1 VNTKTPRL
9 QLLTILVIASVSLLA
24 GCEQGPQS
32 CPKYTTVELVTP
44 ESYPSDDQLPF
55 QFPLENPESYTQP
68 IMTNFAVCGQDTE
81 RCRECHAAEDYLD
94 PPGTPIYAFADGD
107 ISFSGP
113 MGGYG
118 WLIIIDHPQ
127 ANLYSLYGH
136 LSPSRWQAEP
146 GPVEKGELIGYL
158 GDPDENGGSPEQ
170 PLIPH
175 LHFGIRAGQRTDYP
189 GTGEWRWM
197 AGWIAI
203 CPQDSGWLQPAV
215 VISNQHIP
223 EGGFPMPAGAFLA
236 IWWFPLLF
244 GGIYVFGWVCIL
256 IYATKKQKPHFLISI
271 GALYI
276 VAAWVFFAKHSR
288 LSYILIALAVVSIGL
303 GIYRVIKRANELK
316 N

>member
-1 VNTKTPRL
+1 MSAKTTRL
-9 QLLTILVIASVSLLA
+9 RMLAILVIVSVSVLT
-24 GCEQGPQS
+24 GCEQGPES
-32 CPKYTTVELVTP
+32 CPRYTTVKLVNP
-44 ESYPSDDQLPF
+44 ESYPDDDQLPF
-55 QFPLENPESYTQP
+55 QFPLENPKSYTQP

-81 RCRECHAAEDYLD
+81 TRRECHAAEDFYD
-94 PPGTPIYAFADGD
+94 PPGTPVYAFADGE

-113 MGGYG
+113 AGGYG

-136 LSPSRWQAEP
+136 LSPSRWEAKP

-189 GTGEWRWM
+189 GTGEWRWQ

-203 CPQDSGWLQPAV
+203 CPQDSGWLQPSV

-223 EGGFPMPAGAFLA
+223 EGGFPMVAGNFFA
-236 IWWFPLLF
+236 IWWFLLLF
-244 GGIYVFGWVCIL
+244 GGIYIFGWVCLL
-256 IYATKKQKPHFLISI
+256 IYTTKKQKPYFLVSF

-276 VAAWVFFAKHSR
+276 VAAWMLFARLPR
-288 LSYILIALAVVSIGL
+288 LSFVLFAIAGVSIAL
-303 GIYRVIKRANELK
+303 GIYRVVKRAN
-316 N
+316 